1 MIRILRLII
10 EANRSR
16 QKLPLI
22 MELDTELDVL
32 RLYLRLA
39 WDLRFL
45 DFKKYENWAKAVS
58 EVGRM
63 VGGWAKSQQR

>member
-1 MIRILRLII
+1 
-10 EANRSR
+10 
-16 QKLPLI
+16 